1 MINATILITNKL
13 ATDSGFGIVQD
24 GTFAQVFI
32 SSRLMRA
39 ASMQV
44 DGLYDVVLVEND
56 ADVQTSIPWR
66 ASHMQ
71 PDQSS
76 ARTPAPTPAEPSI
89 EDKIMAMLAMG
100 YMTTGEITAEL
111 QATGTTVRDRLLAMF
126 NQHKIVRADVHGKP
140 NLQRASFCLWAANV
154 DAFTTDGE

>member
-1 MINATILITNKL
+1 MNNATILITNRL
-13 ATDSGFGIVQD
+13 PTDTGFGIVQD

-44 DGLYDVVLVEND
+44 DGMYDVVLVEND
-56 ADVQTSIPWR
+56 ADVQSSIPWR

-71 PDQSS
+71 PDQS
-76 ARTPAPTPAEPSI
+76 PAPTPAGPNM
-89 EDKIMAMLAMG
+89 EDKIMALLSMG

-111 QATGTTVRDRLLAMF
+111 QSNGTTVRDRLLAMF
-126 NQHKIVRADVHGKP
+126 NQHKVVRADVHGKP

-154 DAFTTDGE
+154 DAFTADGE